1 MVARLALRSASRI
14 VLTAALRTAS
24 IGASRTASR
33 IVVKSWGPRAGGR
46 VEPSQEARPS
56 QVRGRAEPG
65 VEMLEAWTW
74 AWAWRVCTGN
84 WLEMSG
90 VVVAIG
96 CIVYECLEH
105 GSIFM
110 QLLCL
115 VIESGCYKV
124 CMLILFRCASED
136 CRGS

>member
-1 MVARLALRSASRI
+1 M
-14 VLTAALRTAS
+14 
-24 IGASRTASR
+24 
-33 IVVKSWGPRAGGR
+33 
-46 VEPSQEARPS
+46 
-56 QVRGRAEPG
+56 PG
-65 VEMLEAWTW
+65 AWT
-74 AWAWRVCTGN
+74 WAWRVCTGN

-115 VIESGCYKV
+115 VIDLDVASLYVNFIQV
-124 CMLILFRCASED
+124 CFWRWQSFGFEASHLHIFTSS
-136 CRGS
+136 CGSR

>member
-1 MVARLALRSASRI
+1 
-14 VLTAALRTAS
+14 
-24 IGASRTASR
+24 
-33 IVVKSWGPRAGGR
+33 
-46 VEPSQEARPS
+46 
-56 QVRGRAEPG
+56 
-65 VEMLEAWTW
+65 MLGAWT
-74 AWAWRVCTGN
+74 WAWRVCTGN

-115 VIESGCYKV
+115 VTESGCYKV

-136 CRGS
+136 SRGSRGLQVCRSEVETNIYTGNFACGVGIYFFLFVINQIIHTDKEGRVLKTC

>member
-1 MVARLALRSASRI
+1 
-14 VLTAALRTAS
+14 
-24 IGASRTASR
+24 
-33 IVVKSWGPRAGGR
+33 
-46 VEPSQEARPS
+46 
-56 QVRGRAEPG
+56 
-65 VEMLEAWTW
+65 MLEAWTW

-115 VIESGCYKV
+115 LIKFGCYKV
-124 CMLILFRCASED
+124 CMLILFRCASGD
-136 CRGS
+136 SRASASRFHIFTSSHLHVGVDK

>member
-1 MVARLALRSASRI
+1 
-14 VLTAALRTAS
+14 
-24 IGASRTASR
+24 
-33 IVVKSWGPRAGGR
+33 
-46 VEPSQEARPS
+46 
-56 QVRGRAEPG
+56 
-65 VEMLEAWTW
+65 MLEAWTW

-115 VIESGCYKV
+115 VINLDVTKSV
-124 CMLILFRCASED
+124 C
-136 CRGS
+136 

>member
-1 MVARLALRSASRI
+1 MQTWNGCESCFE
-14 VLTAALRTAS
+14 
-24 IGASRTASR
+24 TASR

-46 VEPSQEARPS
+46 VEPSQGLRPSRAELGAGGRAEPSQGFRPS
-56 QVRGRAEPG
+56 QVRGRAEPR

-74 AWAWRVCTGN
+74 AGAWRVCTGN
-84 WLEMSG
+84 WLKMSG

-105 GSIFM
+105 GSIVM

-115 VIESGCYKV
+115 VINLGVTKSV
-124 CMLILFRCASED
+124 C
-136 CRGS
+136 